1 MSFSRRLGILCIG
14 ICFILMAGHVGA
26 AERMAVSGDI
36 ANIRSGPGT
45 DHELLW
51 QIEKYHPVSVIEK
64 NGEWYRFKDFEGD
77 EGWIHTSLLDK
88 TRTVIVRV
96 RRCNVRSGPSTDTEI
111 AFTVDRGI
119 PFRVLQKKGRWLE
132 VEHADG
138 DKGWIF
144 ETLVW

>member
-1 MSFSRRLGILCIG
+1 MSISRISGVFLLLT
-14 ICFILMAGHVGA
+14 CFIITAGDAVA
-26 AERMAVSGDI
+26 AERMAAKGDI

-45 DHELLW
+45 KHELLW
-51 QIEKYHPVSVIEK
+51 QIEKYHPVLVVEK
-64 NGEWYRFKDFEGD
+64 RGVWYRFKDFEGD
-77 EGWIHTSLLDK
+77 EGWIHASLLDK
-88 TRTVIVRV
+88 TSTVIVRV

-119 PFRVLQKKGRWLE
+119 PFKVLQKKGRWFE

>member
-1 MSFSRRLGILCIG
+1 MSLPRRLSVLFIG
-14 ICFILMAGHVGA
+14 ICFVLAAGHAGA
-26 AERMAVSGDI
+26 AERMAVKSDI

-45 DHELLW
+45 KHELLW

-64 NGEWYRFKDFEGD
+64 KGVWYRFKDFEGD
-77 EGWIHTSLLDK
+77 EGWIHASLLDMIH
-88 TRTVIVRV
+88 TVIVRV

-119 PFRVLQKKGRWLE
+119 PFKVLQKKGRWFE
-132 VEHADG
+132 VEHSDG